1 MPKIILD
8 DLEAREYEH
17 PLDRAALKKLEA
29 IPGARALVKKIWEK
43 YLDRLVYFENTGSN
57 IEVSKDNYSYL
68 YDLLLEACSILD
80 IKEIPP
86 LYLENSPQI
95 NAYATGVSRP
105 VIVITYA
112 AIERLDEQELLYV
125 IAHELGHIKSG
136 HVLYYYL
143 ASNLAPFLQ
152 IAGQLSLGIG
162 ALAGNGVKIALYYWR
177 RMSEFTADRAGLLVC
192 QDTSVCI
199 RSLIKI
205 SGLPLTNL
213 DIKDFEKSFIKQ
225 AKDFEDFDY
234 GTLNKLIR
242 FQITVDNSHP
252 WSVLRASELLKWQD
266 SEEYQNILKRESKIA
281 LSSDFESA
289 NFRFCVSCGSKLE
302 ESQKFCGVCG
312 TKVEIN

>member
-1 MPKIILD
+1 M
-8 DLEAREYEH
+8 
-17 PLDRAALKKLEA
+17 
-29 IPGARALVKKIWEK
+29 
-43 YLDRLVYFENTGSN
+43 
-57 IEVSKDNYSYL
+57 
-68 YDLLLEACSILD
+68 
-80 IKEIPP
+80 
-86 LYLENSPQI
+86 
-95 NAYATGVSRP
+95 
-105 VIVITYA
+105 
-112 AIERLDEQELLYV
+112 
-125 IAHELGHIKSG
+125 
-136 HVLYYYL
+136 
-143 ASNLAPFLQ
+143 
-152 IAGQLSLGIG
+152 
-162 ALAGNGVKIALYYWR
+162 
-177 RMSEFTADRAGLLVC
+177 
-192 QDTSVCI
+192 QDTSVCL
-199 RSLIKI
+199 RTLIKI